1 MSVTI
6 KLKYLRHSAR
16 KLRPVT
22 RLMAGKNLDLAIRE
36 TSVMP
41 QDSAGFINKALR
53 MAKAAAEQK
62 ALTGENVIV
71 TQIFA
76 TTGPKIKRI
85 RANARGRTNAYKK
98 HLAHLTVVADLAE
111 PKVKKLK
118 RVSKKAQ
125 TPKKTEGDV

>member
-41 QDSAGFINKALR
+41 QDSAMFINKALR

-62 ALTGENVIV
+62 AMTGDDVMV

-76 TTGPKIKRI
+76 STGPKIKRI

-98 HLAHLTVVADLAE
+98 HLAHLTVVADLA
-111 PKVKKLK
+111 PAKLEK
-118 RVSKKAQ
+118 SKKVTKKASIV
-125 TPKKTEGDV
+125 KKTEGDI

>member
-22 RLMAGKNLDLAIRE
+22 RLMAGKSLDLAIRE
-36 TSVMP
+36 TAVMP

-53 MAKAAAEQK
+53 MAKSAAEQK
-62 ALTGENVIV
+62 ALTSDNVIV

-98 HLAHLTVVADLAE
+98 HLAHLTVVADLVE
-111 PKVKKLK
+111 PKAKM
-118 RVSKKAQ
+118 VSKKTQIA
-125 TPKKTEGDV
+125 KKTEGDV

>member
-22 RLMAGKNLDLAIRE
+22 RLMAGKSLDLAIRE
-36 TSVMP
+36 TAVMP

-53 MAKAAAEQK
+53 MAKSAAEQK
-62 ALTGENVIV
+62 ALTGDNVIV

-98 HLAHLTVVADLAE
+98 HLAHLTVVADLVE
-111 PKVKKLK
+111 PKAKM
-118 RVSKKAQ
+118 VSKKTQIA
-125 TPKKTEGDV
+125 KKTEGDV